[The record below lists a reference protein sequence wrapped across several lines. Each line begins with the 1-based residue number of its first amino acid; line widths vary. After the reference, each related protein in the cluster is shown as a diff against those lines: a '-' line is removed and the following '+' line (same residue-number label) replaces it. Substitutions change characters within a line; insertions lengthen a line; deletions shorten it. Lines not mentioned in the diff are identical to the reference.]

1 MRSFLM
7 GKNITPKGIKNIYFY
22 LIIFIT
28 KRKHKFTASAQQGTT
43 EKMVK
48 IIGLRNLN
56 RTEIQEVV
64 FEKEAI

>member
-1 MRSFLM
+1 M

-43 EKMVK
+43 EKWSR
-48 IIGLRNLN
+48 LLDS
-56 RTEIQEVV
+56 EISTVLK
-64 FEKEAI
+64 FKK